1 MPSDDNGAAWKIRAA
16 RNQALFRAINEELKV
31 AIHALDPES
40 LTIACEC
47 ADPAC
52 VETLEVDAEQY
63 AQIRAQPTQ
72 FIVLPGHIYPELER
86 VIFEDARF
94 QIVEKTDEAAAVVA
108 AAADG
113 SASSR

>member
-1 MPSDDNGAAWKIRAA
+1 VPSDNNGAAWKVRAA

-31 AIHALDPES
+31 AIHALDPER

-52 VETLEVDAEQY
+52 VETLEVDAEHY
-63 AQIRAQPTQ
+63 AQIRAQPTH
-72 FIVLPGHIYPELER
+72 FIVLPGHIYTEVEQ

-94 QIVEKTDEAAAVVA
+94 QIVEKLDEAAVVA

-113 SASSR
+113 SASSG

>member
-1 MPSDDNGAAWKIRAA
+1 VPSDDNGVAWKVRAA

-63 AQIRAQPTQ
+63 AQIRAQPTH

-86 VIFEDARF
+86 VILDDGRF
-94 QIVEKTDEAAAVVA
+94 QIVEKTDEAAVVA
-108 AAADG
+108 AAADS
-113 SASSR
+113 SASSG

>member
-1 MPSDDNGAAWKIRAA
+1 MLSEDNGAAWNVRAA
-16 RNQALFRAINEELKV
+16 RNQSLFRAINEELKV

-63 AQIRAQPTQ
+63 AQVRAQPTH
-72 FIVLPGHIYPELER
+72 FIVLRGHIYPEVER
-86 VIFEDARF
+86 VVFEDTRF
-94 QIVEKTDEAAAVVA
+94 QIVEKIDEAALVA
-108 AAADG
+108 AAAYA
-113 SASSR
+113 SASSA